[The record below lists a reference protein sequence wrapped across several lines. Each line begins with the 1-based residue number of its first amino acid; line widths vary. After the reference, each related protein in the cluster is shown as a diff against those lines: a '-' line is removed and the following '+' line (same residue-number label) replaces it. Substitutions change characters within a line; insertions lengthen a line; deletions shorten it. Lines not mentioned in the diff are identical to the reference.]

1 MTNLNFNSFLL
12 KKIAL
17 EGSSFGV
24 LTANKYDQYQNVSA
38 FDSATLEDLKSIDI
52 KKLLQSDDA
61 LAAVDENATADQKA
75 LAEMVK
81 AFLEID
87 GVQKVADADGN
98 GELNSDEA
106 LEFLQNS
113 MAFDGDLTSLTMD
126 DLDKVV
132 QSLNIDLNDVIDKA
146 IEESLGI
153 DTEKLEEEAKKA
165 AEQTNSANG
174 AGSTGS
180 VGSAGGG
187 SYSPRSTG
195 STSKSSAANQKST
208 EETVAELE
216 QQIKDKEGEITAAE
230 EEADAQIQEQE
241 DAKKK
246 AMEQAGVSEKEY
258 QEYKK
263 QEEKIE
269 KSIKETDKEI
279 DEHNKTISDNEA
291 TISSNKNYI
300 GSIESEISNN
310 ETALGAVTG
319 DDDAA
324 ASKKASINEKISN
337 LKDKKASVEEENKK
351 LEEKNAKEKEAIQ
364 TAETKKK
371 ELETQKQEL
380 LSKTLQNSEGFGKG
394 IQSSEAVGKIK
405 EQIATY
411 DTKIAEI
418 RSQKQEK
425 VAGLRSEIQELNV
438 KLNDAKQKEERDG
451 FLKENSFLAGE
462 DVLELANKFEGKT
475 QDEMRQIMREA
486 GYQFDDGA
494 WCADF
499 VSFIAGQTIGEEN
512 LPDWYKNCNRA
523 YCPDIQSNAKANG
536 AFVGEDQAKPGDA
549 VLFDWDGD
557 GSADHIGYVTK
568 VNGDGTV
575 ETIEGNTSGNNAGSQ
590 VASKQRNRS
599 NILGYVKLT

>member
-1 MTNLNFNSFLL
+1 MTNLNFNSYLL

-24 LTANKYDQYQNVSA
+24 LTPNKYDQYQNVST
-38 FDSATLEDLKSIDI
+38 FDSATLEDLKNIDI
-52 KKLLQSDDA
+52 EKLLNSDDA
-61 LAAVDENATADQKA
+61 LDAVDGNATADQKA

-81 AFLEID
+81 AFLEVD
-87 GVQKVADADGN
+87 GVQKAADADGN
-98 GELNSDEA
+98 GELDAAEA
-106 LEFLQNS
+106 LEFLQS
-113 MAFDGDLTSLTMD
+113 AMAFDGDLTTLTMD

-132 QSLNIDLNDVIDKA
+132 QSLKIDLGEVIDDA
-146 IEESLGI
+146 INESLGL
-153 DTEKLEEEAKKA
+153 DDVDKNNKLD
-165 AEQTNSANG
+165 QTNSANG

-180 VGSAGGG
+180 AGGG
-187 SYSPRSTG
+187 SYSSGGVGSSSG
-195 STSKSSAANQKST
+195 STSKTAQKST
-208 EETVAELE
+208 EETVAEIE
-216 QQIKDKEGEITAAE
+216 QKIQEKEGEITAAE

-246 AMEQAGVSEKEY
+246 AMEQAGVSEQEY
-258 QEYKK
+258 QAYKEK
-263 QEEKIE
+263 EQEIE
-269 KSIKETDKEI
+269 NNIKETDKEI

-291 TISSNKNYI
+291 TIASNNNYI
-300 GSIESEISNN
+300 GSIDSEISNN
-310 ETALGAVTG
+310 ETALGSVTG
-319 DDDAA
+319 DDDSA
-324 ASKKASINEKISN
+324 ASKKASIQEKIST
-337 LKDKKASVEEENKK
+337 LKEKKASIEEENKK
-351 LEEKNAKEKEAIQ
+351 LEDKNAQEKQAIE
-364 TAETKKK
+364 TAEAKKQQ
-371 ELETQKQEL
+371 LETQKQEL
-380 LSKTLQNSEGFGKG
+380 LSKTLQDSEGFAKG

-411 DTKIAEI
+411 DTKISEI

-425 VAGLRSEIQELNV
+425 VAGLRSEIQELNTQ
-438 KLNDAKQKEERDG
+438 LQDAKQKEERDG

-462 DVLELANKFEGKT
+462 DVLELAKQFEGKT
-475 QDEMRQIMREA
+475 QDEMREIMRQA

-523 YCPDIQSNAKANG
+523 YCPDIMNNAKANG
-536 AFVGEDQAKPGDA
+536 AFVSEDQAQAGDA
-549 VLFDWDGD
+549 ILFDWDGD
-557 GSADHIGYVTK
+557 GNADHIGYVTK

-590 VASKQRNRS
+590 VASKSRNRA

>member
-1 MTNLNFNSFLL
+1 MTNLNFNSYLL

-24 LTANKYDQYQNVSA
+24 LTPNKYDQYQNVST
-38 FDSATLEDLKSIDI
+38 FNSATLEDLKNIDI
-52 KKLLQSDDA
+52 EKLLKSDDA
-61 LAAVDENATADQKA
+61 LDAVDGNATSDQKA

-81 AFLEID
+81 AFLEVD
-87 GVQKVADADGN
+87 GVQKAADADGN
-98 GELNSDEA
+98 GELDATEA
-106 LEFLQNS
+106 LEFLKSS

-132 QSLNIDLNDVIDKA
+132 QSLKIDLNDVINDA
-146 IEESLGI
+146 INESLGL
-153 DTEKLEEEAKKA
+153 DDEVEKGKL
-165 AEQTNSANG
+165 EQTNSANG

-180 VGSAGGG
+180 AGGG
-187 SYSPRSTG
+187 SYSSGGVGSSSG
-195 STSKSSAANQKST
+195 STSKTAQKST
-208 EETVAELE
+208 EETVAEIE
-216 QQIKDKEGEITAAE
+216 QKIQEKEGEITTAE

-258 QEYKK
+258 QAYKEK
-263 QEEKIE
+263 EEKIE
-269 KSIKETDKEI
+269 ASIKETDKEI

-291 TISSNKNYI
+291 TIASNNNYI

-319 DDDAA
+319 DDDSA
-324 ASKKASINEKISN
+324 ASKKASIQEKITN
-337 LKDKKASVEEENKK
+337 LKEKKASIEEENKK
-351 LEEKNAKEKEAIQ
+351 LEDKNAQEKQAIQ
-364 TAETKKK
+364 TAETKKQQ
-371 ELETQKQEL
+371 LETQKQEL
-380 LSKTLQNSEGFGKG
+380 LSKTLQDSEGFAKG

-425 VAGLRSEIQELNV
+425 VAGLRSEIQELNTQ
-438 KLNDAKQKEERDG
+438 LQDAKQKEDRDG

-462 DVLELANKFEGKT
+462 DVLELAKQFEGKT
-475 QDEMRQIMREA
+475 QDEMREIMRQA
-486 GYQFDDGA
+486 GYQFDNGA

-499 VSFIAGQTIGEEN
+499 VSFIASQTIGEEN

-523 YCPDIQSNAKANG
+523 YCPDIQNNAKANG
-536 AFVGEDQAKPGDA
+536 AFVGEDQAQPGDA

-590 VASKQRNRS
+590 VASKSRNRS

>member
-1 MTNLNFNSFLL
+1 MTNLNFNSYLL

-24 LTANKYDQYQNVSA
+24 LTPNKYDQYQNVST
-38 FDSATLEDLKSIDI
+38 FDSATLEDLKNIDI
-52 KKLLQSDDA
+52 EKLLKSDDA
-61 LAAVDENATADQKA
+61 LDAVDGNATSDQKA

-81 AFLEID
+81 AFLDVD
-87 GVQKVADADGN
+87 GVQKAADADGN
-98 GELNSDEA
+98 GELDATEA
-106 LEFLQNS
+106 LEFLKSS

-132 QSLNIDLNDVIDKA
+132 QSLKIDLNDVINDA
-146 IEESLGI
+146 INESLGL
-153 DTEKLEEEAKKA
+153 DDEVEKGKL
-165 AEQTNSANG
+165 EQTNSANG

-180 VGSAGGG
+180 AGGG
-187 SYSPRSTG
+187 SYSSGGVGSSSG
-195 STSKSSAANQKST
+195 STSKTAQKST
-208 EETVAELE
+208 EETVAEIE
-216 QQIKDKEGEITAAE
+216 QKIQEKEGEITTAE

-258 QEYKK
+258 QAYKEK
-263 QEEKIE
+263 EEKIE
-269 KSIKETDKEI
+269 ASIKETDKEI

-291 TISSNKNYI
+291 TIASNNNYI

-319 DDDAA
+319 DDDSA
-324 ASKKASINEKISN
+324 ASKKASIQEKITN
-337 LKDKKASVEEENKK
+337 LKEKKASIEEENKK
-351 LEEKNAKEKEAIQ
+351 LEDKNAQEKQAIQ
-364 TAETKKK
+364 TAETKKQQ
-371 ELETQKQEL
+371 LETQKQEL
-380 LSKTLQNSEGFGKG
+380 LSKTLQDSEGFAKG

-425 VAGLRSEIQELNV
+425 VAGLRSEIQELNTQ
-438 KLNDAKQKEERDG
+438 LQDAKQKEDRDG

-462 DVLELANKFEGKT
+462 DVLELAKQFEGKT
-475 QDEMRQIMREA
+475 QDEMREIMRQA
-486 GYQFDDGA
+486 GYQFDNGA

-499 VSFIAGQTIGEEN
+499 VSFIASQTIGEEN

-523 YCPDIQSNAKANG
+523 YCPDIQNNAKANG
-536 AFVGEDQAKPGDA
+536 AFVGEDQAQPGDA

-590 VASKQRNRS
+590 VASKSRNRS

>member
-1 MTNLNFNSFLL
+1 MTNLNFNSYLL

-24 LTANKYDQYQNVSA
+24 LTPNKYDQYQNVST
-38 FDSATLEDLKSIDI
+38 FDSATLEDLKNIDI
-52 KKLLQSDDA
+52 EKLLKSDDA
-61 LAAVDENATADQKA
+61 LDAVDGNATSDQKA

-81 AFLEID
+81 AFLEVD
-87 GVQKVADADGN
+87 GVQKAADADGN
-98 GELNSDEA
+98 GELDATEA
-106 LEFLQNS
+106 LEFLKSS

-132 QSLNIDLNDVIDKA
+132 QSLKIDLNDVINDA
-146 IEESLGI
+146 INESLGL
-153 DTEKLEEEAKKA
+153 DDEVEKGKL
-165 AEQTNSANG
+165 EQTNSANG

-180 VGSAGGG
+180 AGGG
-187 SYSPRSTG
+187 SYSSGGVGSSSG
-195 STSKSSAANQKST
+195 STSKTAQKST
-208 EETVAELE
+208 EETVAEIE
-216 QQIKDKEGEITAAE
+216 QKIQEKEGEITTAE

-258 QEYKK
+258 QAYKEK
-263 QEEKIE
+263 EEKIE
-269 KSIKETDKEI
+269 ASIKETDKEI
-279 DEHNKTISDNEA
+279 DEYNKTISDNEA
-291 TISSNKNYI
+291 TIASNNNYI

-319 DDDAA
+319 DDDSA
-324 ASKKASINEKISN
+324 ASKKASIQEKITN
-337 LKDKKASVEEENKK
+337 LKEKKASIEEENKK
-351 LEEKNAKEKEAIQ
+351 LEDKNAQEKQAIQ
-364 TAETKKK
+364 TAETKKQQ
-371 ELETQKQEL
+371 LETQKQEL
-380 LSKTLQNSEGFGKG
+380 LSKTLQDSEGFAKG

-425 VAGLRSEIQELNV
+425 VAGLRSEIQELNTQ
-438 KLNDAKQKEERDG
+438 LQDAKQKEDRDG

-462 DVLELANKFEGKT
+462 DVLELAKQFEGKT
-475 QDEMRQIMREA
+475 QDEMREIMRQA
-486 GYQFDDGA
+486 GYQFDNGA

-499 VSFIAGQTIGEEN
+499 VSFIASQTIGEEN

-523 YCPDIQSNAKANG
+523 YCPDIQNNAKANG
-536 AFVGEDQAKPGDA
+536 AFVGEDQAQPGDA

-590 VASKQRNRS
+590 VASKSRNRS

>member
-52 KKLLQSDDA
+52 EKLLQSDDA
-61 LAAVDENATADQKA
+61 LAAVDENATADKKA

-180 VGSAGGG
+180 VGSAG
-187 SYSPRSTG
+187 SYSPSGTG

-258 QEYKK
+258 H
-263 QEEKIE
+263 
-269 KSIKETDKEI
+269 
-279 DEHNKTISDNEA
+279 EHNKTISDNEA

-425 VAGLRSEIQELNV
+425 VAGLRNEIQELNV

-575 ETIEGNTSGNNAGSQ
+575 ETIEGNTGGNNAGSQ

>member
-1 MTNLNFNSFLL
+1 MTNLNFNSYLL

-24 LTANKYDQYQNVSA
+24 LTPNKYDQYQNVST
-38 FDSATLEDLKSIDI
+38 FDSATLEDLKNIDI
-52 KKLLQSDDA
+52 EKLLKSDDA
-61 LAAVDENATADQKA
+61 LDAVDGNATSDQKA

-81 AFLEID
+81 AFLEVD
-87 GVQKVADADGN
+87 GVQKAADADGN
-98 GELNSDEA
+98 GELDATEA
-106 LEFLQNS
+106 LEFLKSS

-132 QSLNIDLNDVIDKA
+132 QSLKIDLNDVINDA
-146 IEESLGI
+146 INESLGL
-153 DTEKLEEEAKKA
+153 DDEVEKGKL
-165 AEQTNSANG
+165 EQTNSANG

-180 VGSAGGG
+180 AGGG
-187 SYSPRSTG
+187 SYSSGGVGSSSG
-195 STSKSSAANQKST
+195 STSKTAQKST
-208 EETVAELE
+208 EETVAEIE
-216 QQIKDKEGEITAAE
+216 QKIQEKEGEITTAE

-258 QEYKK
+258 QAYKEK
-263 QEEKIE
+263 EEKIE
-269 KSIKETDKEI
+269 ASIKETDKEI
-279 DEHNKTISDNEA
+279 DEHNKIISDNEA
-291 TISSNKNYI
+291 TIASNNNYI

-319 DDDAA
+319 DDDSA
-324 ASKKASINEKISN
+324 ASKKASIQEKITN
-337 LKDKKASVEEENKK
+337 LKEKKASIEEENKK
-351 LEEKNAKEKEAIQ
+351 LEDKNAQEKQAIQ
-364 TAETKKK
+364 TAETKKQQ
-371 ELETQKQEL
+371 LETQKQEL
-380 LSKTLQNSEGFGKG
+380 LSKTLQDSEGFAKG

-425 VAGLRSEIQELNV
+425 VAGLRSEIQELNTQ
-438 KLNDAKQKEERDG
+438 LQDAKQKEDRDG

-462 DVLELANKFEGKT
+462 DVLELAKQFEGKT
-475 QDEMRQIMREA
+475 QDEMREIMRQA
-486 GYQFDDGA
+486 GYQFDNGA

-499 VSFIAGQTIGEEN
+499 VSFIASQTIGEEN

-523 YCPDIQSNAKANG
+523 YCPDIQNNAKANG
-536 AFVGEDQAKPGDA
+536 AFVGEDQAQPGDA

-590 VASKQRNRS
+590 VASKSRNRS

>member
-1 MTNLNFNSFLL
+1 MTNLNFNSYLL

-24 LTANKYDQYQNVSA
+24 LTPNKYDQYQNVST
-38 FDSATLEDLKSIDI
+38 FDSATLEDLKNIDI
-52 KKLLQSDDA
+52 EKLLKSDDA
-61 LAAVDENATADQKA
+61 LDAVDGNATSDQKA

-81 AFLEID
+81 AFLEVD
-87 GVQKVADADGN
+87 GVQKAADADGN
-98 GELNSDEA
+98 GELDATEA
-106 LEFLQNS
+106 LEFLKSS

-132 QSLNIDLNDVIDKA
+132 QSLKIDLNDVINDA
-146 IEESLGI
+146 INESLGL
-153 DTEKLEEEAKKA
+153 DDEVEKGKL
-165 AEQTNSANG
+165 EQTNSANG

-180 VGSAGGG
+180 AGGG
-187 SYSPRSTG
+187 SYSSGGVGSSSG
-195 STSKSSAANQKST
+195 STSKTAQKST
-208 EETVAELE
+208 EETVAEIE
-216 QQIKDKEGEITAAE
+216 QKIQEKEGEITTAE

-258 QEYKK
+258 QAYKEK
-263 QEEKIE
+263 EEKIE
-269 KSIKETDKEI
+269 ASIKETDKEI

-291 TISSNKNYI
+291 TIASNNNYI

-319 DDDAA
+319 DDDSA
-324 ASKKASINEKISN
+324 ASKKASIQEKITN
-337 LKDKKASVEEENKK
+337 LKEKKASIEEENKK
-351 LEEKNAKEKEAIQ
+351 LEDKNAQEKQAIQ
-364 TAETKKK
+364 TAETKKQQ
-371 ELETQKQEL
+371 LETQKQEL
-380 LSKTLQNSEGFGKG
+380 LSKTLQDSEGFAKG

-425 VAGLRSEIQELNV
+425 VAGLRSEIQELNTQ
-438 KLNDAKQKEERDG
+438 LQDAKQKEDRDG

-462 DVLELANKFEGKT
+462 DVLELAKQFEGKT
-475 QDEMRQIMREA
+475 QDEMREIMRQA
-486 GYQFDDGA
+486 GYQFDNGA

-499 VSFIAGQTIGEEN
+499 VSFIASQTIGEEN

-523 YCPDIQSNAKANG
+523 YCPDIQNNAKANG
-536 AFVGEDQAKPGDA
+536 AFVGEDQAQPGDA

-590 VASKQRNRS
+590 VASKSRNRS

>member
-1 MTNLNFNSFLL
+1 MTNLNFNSYLL

-24 LTANKYDQYQNVSA
+24 LTPNKYDQYQNVST
-38 FDSATLEDLKSIDI
+38 FNSATLEDLKNIDI
-52 KKLLQSDDA
+52 EKLLKSDDA
-61 LAAVDENATADQKA
+61 LDAVDGNATSDQKA

-81 AFLEID
+81 AFLEVD
-87 GVQKVADADGN
+87 GVQKAADADGN
-98 GELNSDEA
+98 GELDATEA
-106 LEFLQNS
+106 LEFLKSS

-132 QSLNIDLNDVIDKA
+132 QSLKIDLNDVINDA
-146 IEESLGI
+146 INESLGL
-153 DTEKLEEEAKKA
+153 DDEVEKGKL
-165 AEQTNSANG
+165 EQTNSANG

-180 VGSAGGG
+180 AGGG
-187 SYSPRSTG
+187 SYSSGGVGSSSG
-195 STSKSSAANQKST
+195 STSKTAQKST
-208 EETVAELE
+208 EETVAEIE
-216 QQIKDKEGEITAAE
+216 KKIQEKEGEITTAE

-258 QEYKK
+258 QAYKEK
-263 QEEKIE
+263 EEKIE
-269 KSIKETDKEI
+269 ASIKETDKEI

-291 TISSNKNYI
+291 TIASNNNYI

-319 DDDAA
+319 DDDSA
-324 ASKKASINEKISN
+324 ASKKASIQEKITN
-337 LKDKKASVEEENKK
+337 LKEKKASIEEENKK
-351 LEEKNAKEKEAIQ
+351 LEDKNAQEKQAIQ
-364 TAETKKK
+364 TAETKKQQ
-371 ELETQKQEL
+371 LETQKQEL
-380 LSKTLQNSEGFGKG
+380 LSKTLQDSEGFAKG

-425 VAGLRSEIQELNV
+425 VAGLRSEIQELNTQ
-438 KLNDAKQKEERDG
+438 LQDAKQKEDRDG

-462 DVLELANKFEGKT
+462 DVLELAKQFEGKT
-475 QDEMRQIMREA
+475 QDEMREIMRQA
-486 GYQFDDGA
+486 GYQFDNGA

-499 VSFIAGQTIGEEN
+499 VSFIASQTIGEEN

-523 YCPDIQSNAKANG
+523 YCPDIQNNAKANG
-536 AFVGEDQAKPGDA
+536 AFVGEDQAQPGDA

-590 VASKQRNRS
+590 VASKSRNRS